1 MKATIKDV
9 AHSAGVSTATVSH
22 VFNNTRYVSS
32 EIVDRVKKA
41 ADELGYIPNNL
52 AKSLRSNESKKIGLL
67 VPNISNY
74 FSVDIISDINEV
86 LSEKGYQVILGYSY
100 ENVSTEK
107 EQMDL
112 FFQEQVDGVIMFPAP
127 GDHSYLNGT
136 KRRVP
141 IVLIDRKA
149 DGLEADCVTGNNE
162 EAVYDAVS
170 QTGAEGTWS

>member
-86 LSEKGYQVILGYSY
+86 LSEKGSQVILG
-100 ENVSTEK
+100 
-107 EQMDL
+107 
-112 FFQEQVDGVIMFPAP
+112 
-127 GDHSYLNGT
+127 
-136 KRRVP
+136 
-141 IVLIDRKA
+141 
-149 DGLEADCVTGNNE
+149 
-162 EAVYDAVS
+162 
-170 QTGAEGTWS
+170 

>member
-86 LSEKGYQVILGYSY
+86 LSERG
-100 ENVSTEK
+100 TR
-107 EQMDL
+107 
-112 FFQEQVDGVIMFPAP
+112 
-127 GDHSYLNGT
+127 SYLDIPMKMYPQ
-136 KRRVP
+136 KRNKWTSSSRN
-141 IVLIDRKA
+141 RWMA
-149 DGLEADCVTGNNE
+149 
-162 EAVYDAVS
+162 S
-170 QTGAEGTWS
+170 